1 MVKSVEKKRSTA
13 DQFAV
18 KCKTETLCWTQRLS
32 KEEHG
37 IDEDRVLVLL
47 DDKVAVEKQIN
58 TVELLVY
65 P

>member
-1 MVKSVEKKRSTA
+1 LTA

-18 KCKTETLCWTQRLS
+18 KYKTETFCWTQRLS

-37 IDEDRVLVLL
+37 IDEDRVLVFLA
-47 DDKVAVEKQIN
+47 DKVAVEKQIN

>member
-1 MVKSVEKKRSTA
+1 MCLRLTA

-18 KCKTETLCWTQRLS
+18 KYKTETFCWTQRLS

-37 IDEDRVLVLL
+37 IDEDRVLVFLA
-47 DDKVAVEKQIN
+47 DKVAVEKQIN